1 MSEKKHS
8 NGIGLGTVLFLIF
21 LVLKL
26 TKHIDWSWWCIRH
39 WHYCS
44 TSSNFKIHKQKM
56 TKLDRQAA
64 LKLLEAIKEFE
75 RKNCQRLLA
84 IQAKLYNIKYN

>member
-1 MSEKKHS
+1 MG
-8 NGIGLGTVLFLIF
+8 NGTAMDADSIG
-21 LVLKL
+21 
-26 TKHIDWSWWCIRH
+26 IRH
-39 WHYCS
+39 IHYCI
-44 TSSNFKIHKQKM
+44 TGSNFKIHKQEM
-56 TKLDRQAA
+56 TKIERQAA

>member
-1 MSEKKHS
+1 MDTDS
-8 NGIGLGTVLFLIF
+8 IG
-21 LVLKL
+21 
-26 TKHIDWSWWCIRH
+26 IRH

>member
-1 MSEKKHS
+1 
-8 NGIGLGTVLFLIF
+8 
-21 LVLKL
+21 
-26 TKHIDWSWWCIRH
+26 
-39 WHYCS
+39 
-44 TSSNFKIHKQKM
+44 M

-64 LKLLEAIKEFE
+64 LKLLEVIKEFE